1 MINILLP
8 LITLLIL
15 IAILLQ
21 IKLLREKKD
30 VSAADEINEKINS
43 LIKENNAL
51 LRDEF
56 SANRKETGEALRD
69 QRQELT
75 GALKLLGD
83 QLFNRFEDFSKK
95 EAEHFEKFEM
105 RLEKSIKS
113 SEERLDKIEERIG
126 KNLTDIRTNNEQKLE
141 EMRQTV
147 DEKLHATLEKRL
159 GESFK
164 QVSERLEAVHK
175 GLGDMQNLAT
185 GVGDLKRVLTNVKT
199 RGTWGEFQLG
209 HLIEQILTPSQYETN
224 VATKKGSD
232 ARVEFAVKLPG
243 KGDRK
248 EEIVWLPIDSKFP
261 KEDFERLM
269 NAKEIADTN
278 EIAESRKGLKQSIK
292 LFAKDISTKYL
303 SPPET
308 TDFGIMFIPLESLY
322 AEILSI
328 PGLADSVQRDFRI
341 TIAGPTNLLALLNSL
356 QMGFKTLAIEKR
368 SSEVWKLLSAVK
380 TEFGKFGDILE
391 KTQKKLETASNS
403 IGEATRKTRT
413 IERKL
418 RGVEELPASETSKL
432 ITDDEGDE

>member
-1 MINILLP
+1 VIINIIIQLRTTKKDNFTSVQKELEEK
-8 LITLLIL
+8 ID
-15 IAILLQ
+15 A
-21 IKLLREKKD
+21 KLKENGTIIREEFAANRDEMNKSLRE
-30 VSAADEINEKINS
+30 
-43 LIKENNAL
+43 
-51 LRDEF
+51 
-56 SANRKETGEALRD
+56 
-69 QRQELT
+69 QREELT
-75 GALKLLGD
+75 GALRLLGD
-83 QLFNRFEDFSKK
+83 QLMNRFDKFSEK
-95 EAEHFEKFEM
+95 ESEQFEKFEL
-105 RLEKSIKS
+105 RLEKSAKS
-113 SEERLDKIEERIG
+113 NEEQMGKIEARIE
-126 KNLTDIRTNNEQKLE
+126 KNLTEIRTNNEKKLE
-141 EMRQTV
+141 EMRVTV

-175 GLGDMQNLAT
+175 GLGDMQNLAA

-209 HLIEQILTPSQYETN
+209 NLIEQILTPGQFETN
-224 VATKKGSD
+224 VATKKRSD

-243 KGDRK
+243 RGEKK
-248 EEIVWLPIDSKFP
+248 EEVVWLPIDSKFP
-261 KEDFERLM
+261 KEDFERLLQ
-269 NAKEIADTN
+269 AKETANTV
-278 EIAESRKGLKQSIK
+278 EIAESRKSLERAIK
-292 LFAKDISTKYL
+292 SFAKDISTKYL
-303 SPPET
+303 APPET
-308 TDFGIMFIPLESLY
+308 TDFAIMFLPIESLY

-328 PGLADSVQRDFRI
+328 PGLADYVQRTFRV

-418 RGVEELPASETSKL
+418 RGVEELPSAEAVKL
-432 ITDDEGDE
+432 IGNED

>member
-1 MINILLP
+1 MIEILLGIAIVLVIINIVIQLRSGKKEDLSDVFDG
-8 LITLLIL
+8 LESKIYTQLKENGTIQREEF
-15 IAILLQ
+15 ASNREEMN
-21 IKLLREKKD
+21 KSLRE
-30 VSAADEINEKINS
+30 
-43 LIKENNAL
+43 
-51 LRDEF
+51 
-56 SANRKETGEALRD
+56 
-69 QRQELT
+69 QREELT
-75 GALKLLGD
+75 GALRLLGD
-83 QLFNRFEDFSKK
+83 QLMNRFDEFSRK
-95 EAEHFEKFEM
+95 ESEQFEKFEL
-105 RLEKSIKS
+105 RLEKSAKS
-113 SEERLDKIEERIG
+113 NEEEMNKIEARIE
-126 KNLTDIRTNNEQKLE
+126 KNLNEIRTNNEKKLE
-141 EMRQTV
+141 EMRVTV

-175 GLGDMQNLAT
+175 GLGDMQNLAA

-209 HLIEQILTPSQYETN
+209 HLIEQILTPRQFETN

-232 ARVEFAVKLPG
+232 ARVEFAIKLPG
-243 KGDRK
+243 KGEKK

-269 NAKEIADTN
+269 QAQETANKT
-278 EIAESRKGLKQSIK
+278 EIAESRKGLERAIK
-292 LFAKDISTKYL
+292 AFAKDISTKYL
-303 SPPET
+303 APPET
-308 TDFGIMFIPLESLY
+308 TDFAIMFLPIESLY

-328 PGLADSVQRDFRI
+328 PDLADYVQRTFRV

-418 RGVEELPASETSKL
+418 RGVEELPQAEAVDL
-432 ITDDEGDE
+432 IGDED

>member
-1 MINILLP
+1 MID
-8 LITLLIL
+8 IL
-15 IAILLQ
+15 IALIGILILVVIILQ
-21 IKLLREKKD
+21 IKRLKNNKNT
-30 VSAADEINEKINS
+30 SPTDEIGEMIKS
-43 LIKENNAL
+43 LIKENNSL
-51 LRDEF
+51 LREEF
-56 SANRKETGEALRD
+56 STNRKEMSEALRD

-75 GALKLLGD
+75 GSLKILGD
-83 QLFNRFEDFSKK
+83 QLINRFEEFSKK
-95 EAEHFEKFEM
+95 EAEHFEKFEL

-113 SEERLDKIEERIG
+113 SEERLDKIEEKIG
-126 KNLTDIRTNNEQKLE
+126 KNLNDIRTNNEQKLE

-209 HLIEQILTPSQYETN
+209 NLIEQILTPSQFATN
-224 VATKKGSD
+224 VATKKNSD
-232 ARVEFAVKLPG
+232 ARVEFAIKLPG
-243 KGDRK
+243 KGDK
-248 EEIVWLPIDSKFP
+248 KDETVWLPIDSKFP

-269 NAKEIADTN
+269 NAKEIADTR

-292 LFAKDISTKYL
+292 QFAKDISTKYL
-303 SPPET
+303 APPQT

-328 PGLADSVQRDFRI
+328 PGLADSVQREYRI

-418 RGVEELPASETSKL
+418 RNVEELPTAETVKL
-432 ITDDEGDE
+432 IPDDENEE

>member
-1 MINILLP
+1 MIEILLAAVIV
-8 LITLLIL
+8 LVIL
-15 IAILLQ
+15 NIIIQLRNAKNDNFGSVLKELEDKINVQLKENGTT
-21 IKLLREKKD
+21 IREEFAANREEMNKALRE
-30 VSAADEINEKINS
+30 
-43 LIKENNAL
+43 
-51 LRDEF
+51 
-56 SANRKETGEALRD
+56 
-69 QRQELT
+69 QREELT
-75 GALKLLGD
+75 GALRLLGD
-83 QLFNRFEDFSKK
+83 QLMNRFDKFSGK
-95 EAEHFEKFEM
+95 ESEQFEKFEL
-105 RLEKSIKS
+105 RLEKSAKS
-113 SEERLDKIEERIG
+113 NEEQLSKIEARIE
-126 KNLTDIRTNNEQKLE
+126 KNLTEIRTNNETKLE
-141 EMRQTV
+141 EMRVTV

-209 HLIEQILTPSQYETN
+209 HLIEQILTPGQFETN

-232 ARVEFAVKLPG
+232 ARVEFAIKLPG
-243 KGDRK
+243 RGDKK

-261 KEDFERLM
+261 KEDFERLLHAQETA
-269 NAKEIADTN
+269 NTA
-278 EIAESRKGLKQSIK
+278 EIAESRKGLERAIK
-292 LFAKDISTKYL
+292 SFAKDISTKYL
-303 SPPET
+303 APPET
-308 TDFGIMFIPLESLY
+308 TDFAIMFLPIESLY

-328 PGLADSVQRDFRI
+328 PDLADYVQRTFRV

-418 RGVEELPASETSKL
+418 RGVEELPSAEAVKL
-432 ITDDEGDE
+432 IGEEE